1 MRPVWYAT
9 EEILNELPELNS
21 EEGSETLKQLAIDRM
36 KPLIEEAERDEQKK
50 KEDQALKD
58 EIKRLE

>member
-21 EEGSETLKQLAIDRM
+21 EVGRETLKQLAIVRM